1 MYFENREQAGQ
12 ILSQT
17 LLHKYRYE
25 DCAVIALNSGGVIVG
40 EHIAEYIHCVLNML
54 VIETLDIPGEGL
66 SFGGISQGGR
76 FTYNQDLSAGEI
88 SNYTVEYNGYLQEKQ
103 REAFQKINRLVGDG
117 GTVDPILLKNRN
129 IILTTDALSSTSEL
143 DVAFDFL
150 KPVSTKKVII
160 AAPVAAIE
168 TVDKAH
174 VMADELHILDV
185 KENFF
190 NANHYYENNNIPSQ
204 EELVQKINKI
214 ILNWK

>member
-1 MYFENREQAGQ
+1 M
-12 ILSQT
+12 
-17 LLHKYRYE
+17 
-25 DCAVIALNSGGVIVG
+25 
-40 EHIAEYIHCVLNML
+40 
-54 VIETLDIPGEGL
+54 
-66 SFGGISQGGR
+66 
-76 FTYNQDLSAGEI
+76 
-88 SNYTVEYNGYLQEKQ
+88 
-103 REAFQKINRLVGDG
+103 
-117 GTVDPILLKNRN
+117 LKNRN

>member
-40 EHIAEYIHCVLNML
+40 EQIAEYIHCVLNML

-129 IILTTDALSSTSEL
+129 IILYPTNVRQAKQTEAENE
-143 DVAFDFL
+143 
-150 KPVSTKKVII
+150 KGQIKKQLQRI
-160 AAPVAAIE
+160 
-168 TVDKAH
+168 DNRWKS
-174 VMADELHILDV
+174 IL
-185 KENFF
+185 
-190 NANHYYENNNIPSQ
+190 
-204 EELVQKINKI
+204 
-214 ILNWK
+214 

>member
-17 LLHKYRYE
+17 LLHKYRFE
-25 DCAVIALNSGGVIVG
+25 DCAVVALNGGGVIVG
-40 EHIAEYIHCVLNML
+40 EQIATYIHCVLNML
-54 VIETLDIPGEGL
+54 IIETLDIPGEGL
-66 SFGGISQGGR
+66 SFGGISQSGR
-76 FTYNQDLSAGEI
+76 FTYNQDLSAGEMTG
-88 SNYTVEYNGYLQEKQ
+88 YTMEYNGYLQEKQ
-103 REAFQKINRLVGDG
+103 REAFQKINRIIGDG
-117 GTVDPILLKNRN
+117 GTIDPILLQDRN

-150 KPVSTKKVII
+150 RPIRTKKIII
-160 AAPVAAIE
+160 AAPVAAVE

-190 NANHYYENNNIPSQ
+190 NADHYYEDNNIPSQ

-214 ILNWK
+214 ILNWQ